1 MDVFELRRD
10 VDETGVSGTGTVARG
25 VVLDNGKVVLA
36 WLTAHT
42 SVAVYDSMDAV
53 VAIHGHNGATRV
65 VRTARLDFA
74 DVRAHGMNYVQDVCE
89 GVHGCALSAGGNQ
102 KYLAQER
109 EWYVQL
115 FDEAEYASAGH

>member
-1 MDVFELRRD
+1 MDIFELRRD

-25 VVLDNGKVVLA
+25 VVFDSGTVVLT

-42 SVAVYDSMDAV
+42 SLAVYGSIDDV

-65 VRTARLDFA
+65 VRTARLDFDA
-74 DVRAHGMNYVQDVCE
+74 IHEHAANYVQDVFE

-102 KYLAQER
+102 RYIAEER
-109 EWYVQL
+109 EWYARL
-115 FDEAEYASAGH
+115 FDEADCDR